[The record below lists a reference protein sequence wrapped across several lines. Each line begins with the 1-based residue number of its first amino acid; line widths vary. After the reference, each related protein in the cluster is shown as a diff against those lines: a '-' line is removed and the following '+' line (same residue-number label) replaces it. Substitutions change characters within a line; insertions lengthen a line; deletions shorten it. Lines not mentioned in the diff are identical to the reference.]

1 MAERKTAIAKAIGD
15 KFHDAT
21 EDLVWGKE
29 VGVDDRRLHGMLLRT
44 EEFIKSHGFV
54 PLHTELHVVSH
65 KYVYQG
71 TLDAIGTASVM
82 DPKTLKVKRMLV
94 LVDWKTSSGIYPDM
108 ALQLVAYAEAYFEQ
122 TDERID
128 TGLIVH
134 VSKDKPHH
142 KLTIKRY
149 KLGKR
154 LFTKFLKRLKEY
166 REYNDT
172 VTVKGEN

>member
-1 MAERKTAIAKAIGD
+1 M
-15 KFHDAT
+15 
-21 EDLVWGKE
+21 WGSE
-29 VGVDDRRLHGMLLRT
+29 VGVDNRRLHGMLTRI

-54 PLHTELHVVSH
+54 PLHTELHVVSRKH
-65 KYVYQG
+65 GYQG

-122 TDERID
+122 TNKRID

-142 KLTIKRY
+142 KLTIKQY
-149 KLGKR
+149 KLGKC
-154 LFTKFLKRLKEY
+154 LFAKFLKRLKEF